1 LPMLFHDRL
10 DAARQLAAALA
21 HHRGSRPLVL
31 AIPRGA
37 VPMAAQVA
45 RALDGDLDI
54 VLVRKLGAPF
64 SDEYAVGAVDET
76 GWVYVAP
83 HAAAA
88 GADAEHLAST
98 RREQLAEI
106 ARRRAAYTPGRAALP
121 VRDRTVI
128 VIDDGLATGAT
139 MVAALH
145 SVRQGGPAHLVCAVP
160 VASAESLALV
170 RPLVDEL
177 VCLQTPAGFQAVGQ
191 FYRHFPQ
198 VDDESVVRALR
209 DAQQPGAG
217 HAPRG
222 VP

>member
-1 LPMLFHDRL
+1 MLFHDRL

-21 HHRGSRPLVL
+21 HLRGSRPRVL

-37 VPMAAQVA
+37 VPMAALVA

-76 GWVYVAP
+76 GWVYVTP

-88 GADAEHLAST
+88 GADAEHLART
-98 RREQLAEI
+98 RREQMAEI
-106 ARRRAAYTPGRAALP
+106 ARRRAAYTPGRQAPA

-128 VIDDGLATGAT
+128 VVDDGLATGST
-139 MVAALH
+139 MLAALH
-145 SVRQGGPAHLVCAVP
+145 AVRQGAPAHLVCAVP

-170 RPLVDEL
+170 RPVVDEL
-177 VCLQTPAGFQAVGQ
+177 VCLQTPAGCQAVGQ

-198 VDDESVVRALR
+198 VDDEAVVRALR
-209 DAQQPGAG
+209 DAAQQSGG
-217 HAPRG
+217 DVPRS